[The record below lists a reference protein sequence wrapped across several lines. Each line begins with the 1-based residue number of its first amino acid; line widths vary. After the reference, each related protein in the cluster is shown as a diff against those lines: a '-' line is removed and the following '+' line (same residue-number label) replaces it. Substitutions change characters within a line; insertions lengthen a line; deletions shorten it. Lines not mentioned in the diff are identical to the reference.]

1 MQRINGEV
9 TPPQRSVLYGRIA
22 VFSLAAI
29 VLACGQR
36 EPRAFAPD
44 GSAVLGARKVLAPGV
59 CSLDTV
65 DKRGVSGDTFRAK
78 AGGQALFSGW
88 AWHPERAKPSDF
100 LVVRLVEIESGTA
113 NFAYT
118 SSRGQRQD
126 VAASLRLPDNAPVG
140 FELAAIDLP
149 KTKGTYAIE
158 MIQSWSDAT
167 APCPV
172 IKARLVLD

>member
-1 MQRINGEV
+1 MKRMNCEDTAPQSAVRFGRV
-9 TPPQRSVLYGRIA
+9 TIIA
-22 VFSLAAI
+22 LAA
-29 VLACGQR
+29 VLLACGQR

-44 GSAVLGARKVLAPGV
+44 ASAALRARKVITPGI

-65 DKRGVSGDTFRAK
+65 EKSGASGDSFRAK

-88 AWHPERAKPSDF
+88 AWHPERATPSEF
-100 LVVRLVEIESGTA
+100 LVVRLVEVESGNA
-113 NFAYT
+113 SYAYT
-118 SSRGQRQD
+118 SSRGQRAD

-140 FELAAIDLP
+140 FELAATDLP
-149 KTKGTYAIE
+149 KAKGIYAIE